1 MREEENW
8 RGGEER
14 GGGRRGGEG
23 REGREEGKE
32 GRRGE
37 GGKGREERGG
47 KSLCEVL
54 LAMMEY
60 IRVTH
65 WQTAHLDSL
74 ISNGGFWMEYGT
86 WQTPHWGNS
95 WQPLIKTNRTKY
107 DYGYVVAQTQFTGL

>member
-1 MREEENW
+1 MREGEGRREEG
-8 RGGEER
+8 RGGRE
-14 GGGRRGGEG
+14 GGEGRKGGRGGEG
-23 REGREEGKE
+23 REERG

-37 GGKGREERGG
+37 GGEGREGKGGREERGG

-54 LAMMEY
+54 LAMMGY

-95 WQPLIKTNRTKY
+95 WQPLINTNRTKY
-107 DYGYVVAQTQFTGL
+107 D